1 MNKQIGE
8 LIKEEMQ
15 QQGIK
20 HQELAKRICVSR
32 TNVYNILERNSIDTE
47 LLKRICKALNTN
59 FFAVLA
65 DEMWKEGLPKP
76 ESAINDGQL
85 SMVIQEEDMPYFNDK
100 TLSEGFQEI
109 KVLDIGLEING
120 VNFDE
125 RLELPQEAFPLLV
138 YAYGCALEGP
148 LRDMNDEQLDEE
160 FFPWL
165 LENHPRLAWLIK
177 DAVEELL
184 TERVAEDVD
193 GIYRNDINYEE
204 PTSIDDWFA
213 LGDNDIKYLLGNLT
227 ERIRNAKR
235 PLTWVFPQ
243 IDF

>member
-15 QQGIK
+15 RQTIK

-65 DEMWKEGLPKP
+65 DEMWKDGLPKP
-76 ESAINDGQL
+76 EESFNDGQL

-125 RLELPQEAFPLLV
+125 CLELPQEAFPLLV

-184 TERVAEDVD
+184 TERIAEDVD

-204 PTSIDDWFA
+204 PTSLDDWFT
-213 LGDNDIKYLLGNLT
+213 LGDNKIKYLLGNLT
-227 ERIRNAKR
+227 ERIRKAKR
-235 PLTWVFPQ
+235 PLTWVLPQ